1 MGFIRA
7 DWLSFLAGGPGDSLQ
22 QFAFLISQIA
32 NVSFE
37 LRRIAAE
44 QSSVESARC

>member
-1 MGFIRA
+1 MGVIRA
-7 DWLSFLAGGPGDSLQ
+7 DGISFLAGDLGDSLQ

-32 NVSFE
+32 DVSFE
-37 LRRIAAE
+37 VGRIAVE